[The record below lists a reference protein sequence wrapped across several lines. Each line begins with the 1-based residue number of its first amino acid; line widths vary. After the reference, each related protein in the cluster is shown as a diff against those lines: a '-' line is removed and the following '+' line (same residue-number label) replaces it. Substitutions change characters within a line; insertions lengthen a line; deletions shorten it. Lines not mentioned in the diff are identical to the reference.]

1 MFSHKFDVCRFFL
14 KKKVFLHNS
23 LCGEVLYFLK
33 TTLLD
38 PPAKIFPQ
46 KISFSMVYNMYSPFF
61 DTHMTQIPWTKDTRW
76 RP

>member
-38 PPAKIFPQ
+38 PPAKI
-46 KISFSMVYNMYSPFF
+46 SP
-61 DTHMTQIPWTKDTRW
+61 HL
-76 RP
+76 